1 MGRSEKGS
9 VVCTIK
15 YLFLAFNILIWVLGC
30 GVFAVGIWMQANRE
44 SFSVVLPSYSFLTAA
59 SLVIIAGTITL
70 VIGFVGCCGAV
81 AENKCMMVV
90 YFIFVLIIF
99 GLEVAATALILSYQ
113 KDIKSAIRE
122 EMLYSMEYSSDPS
135 IQSEKREGIAQLIDN
150 IQTDLQCCGVNNYKD
165 WYNIQNHGERV
176 RPSCCVDPSP
186 GCEKSQSF
194 LWNTKGCMEEIEYLF
209 SKNLQYIGIAG
220 LCVAVVQILMM
231 AACIMLFC
239 NMRDKSKY

>member
-9 VVCTIK
+9 AICTIK
-15 YLFLAFNILIWVLGC
+15 YLFLIFNIIIWVLGC
-30 GVFAVGIWMQANRE
+30 GVFAVGIWMQANRD
-44 SFSVVLPSYSFLTAA
+44 SFSVVLPSHSFLTAA
-59 SLVIIAGTITL
+59 SLVIIAGAITL
-70 VIGFVGCCGAV
+70 VIGFVGCCGAI

-90 YFIFVLIIF
+90 
-99 GLEVAATALILSYQ
+99 
-113 KDIKSAIRE
+113 
-122 EMLYSMEYSSDPS
+122 
-135 IQSEKREGIAQLIDN
+135 
-150 IQTDLQCCGVNNYKD
+150 LQCCGVNNYTD
-165 WYNIQNHGERV
+165 WYDIKDRGQQV

-209 SKNLQYIGIAG
+209 SKNMQYIGIAG
-220 LCVAVVQILMM
+220 LCVAVIQILMM

>member
-1 MGRSEKGS
+1 
-9 VVCTIK
+9 
-15 YLFLAFNILIWVLGC
+15 
-30 GVFAVGIWMQANRE
+30 MQANRD
-44 SFSVVLPSYSFLTAA
+44 SFSVVLPTYSFLTAA

-70 VIGFVGCCGAV
+70 VIGFVGCCGAI

-113 KDIKSAIRE
+113 NDIKTAIKE
-122 EMLYSMEYSSDPS
+122 EMLYSLEYSSDS
-135 IQSEKREGIAQLIDN
+135 SVHSQKREGIVRLIDT
-150 IQTDLQCCGVNNYKD
+150 IQTDLQCCGVNNYTD
-165 WYNIQNHGERV
+165 WYGVGDQSKQV
-176 RPSCCVDPSP
+176 RSSCCVDPFP

-194 LWNTKGCMEEIEYLF
+194 LWRPKGCMEEIEYLF
-209 SKNLQYIGIAG
+209 SKNMHYIGIAG

-239 NMRDKSKY
+239 NMRDRSKY

>member
-81 AENKCMMVV
+81 AENKCTTQPTSTSWP
-90 YFIFVLIIF
+90 Y
-99 GLEVAATALILSYQ
+99 GRGT
-113 KDIKSAIRE
+113 
-122 EMLYSMEYSSDPS
+122 
-135 IQSEKREGIAQLIDN
+135 
-150 IQTDLQCCGVNNYKD
+150 GVN
-165 WYNIQNHGERV
+165 GA
-176 RPSCCVDPSP
+176 RPAS
-186 GCEKSQSF
+186 
-194 LWNTKGCMEEIEYLF
+194 
-209 SKNLQYIGIAG
+209 
-220 LCVAVVQILMM
+220 
-231 AACIMLFC
+231 
-239 NMRDKSKY
+239 